1 MKAFLRLEKNEAV
14 GAGSKNPHPQ
24 RARKLRRMTAF
35 LRLEK
40 NEAVHLRAHYEG
52 VAYETLRIL
61 WARRSLIAT
70 VLAADLV
77 LSCLA
82 LVLIGPRYTGD
93 EALIQLNFIR
103 EEPATGAKNLP
114 MATVDAAAVVDGAA
128 RIIRSRAT
136 ACAVVTRL
144 GLDKDPTFARQ
155 SLSSRVLTSMRSTFG
170 LAQAMPSNYDLAVN
184 QLMRRVTVTNDPRS
198 YLISVSITLSDRERA
213 ASLANAVALEYLR
226 GQLLQQVAEAYA
238 AAERELADLSSIYG
252 ALHPSYLNG
261 QAKLERLQVRLNDL
275 RDGMLSEDALRHV
288 IGQSFVAAEKV
299 SVPTDPNIILI
310 LGLSAAAALAAGIWL
325 ALLLRPVR
333 SNGVAAV
340 GEKPR

>member
-1 MKAFLRLEKNEAV
+1 
-14 GAGSKNPHPQ
+14 
-24 RARKLRRMTAF
+24 MTAF

-82 LVLIGPRYTGD
+82 LVLIGPRYTG

-103 EEPATGAKNLP
+103 EEPATGPKNLP

-136 ACAVVTRL
+136 ASAVVTRL
-144 GLDKDPTFARQ
+144 GLEKDPTFARQ
-155 SLSSRVLTSMRSTFG
+155 SLSSEVLTSVRSGFG

-184 QLMRRVTVTNDPRS
+184 QLMQRVTVTNDPRS
-198 YLISVSITLSDRERA
+198 YLISVSVTSDDPERS

-252 ALHPSYLNG
+252 ALHLSYLNG

-275 RDGMLSEDALRHV
+275 RDGMLSEDAVRHV
-288 IGQSFVAAEKV
+288 VGQSFVAAEKAP
-299 SVPTDPNIILI
+299 VPTGPNIILI

-325 ALLLRPVR
+325 VLLLGPVR
-333 SNGVAAV
+333 SNVFSLALLRARSVPSPSKGDVLLQ
-340 GEKPR
+340 

>member
-1 MKAFLRLEKNEAV
+1 VTAG
-14 GAGSKNPHPQ
+14 GAGRKKPHPR
-24 RARKLRRMTAF
+24 RARKLRRMTT
-35 LRLEK
+35 LLKLER
-40 NEAVHLRAHYEG
+40 NEAVHLRAHYES

-70 VLAADLV
+70 VLAAALV
-77 LSCLA
+77 LACLP
-82 LVLIGPRYTGD
+82 LVLIGPRYTG
-93 EALIQLNFIR
+93 EAVIQLNFIR

-114 MATVDAAAVVDGAA
+114 TATVDAAAVVDGAA

-136 ACAVVTRL
+136 ASAVVTRL

-155 SLSSRVLTSMRSTFG
+155 SLSWQVLTSVRSGFG

-184 QLMRRVTVTNDPRS
+184 QLMQRVTVTNDPRS
-198 YLISVSITLSDRERA
+198 YLISVSVTSDDPERS

-275 RDGMLSEDALRHV
+275 RDGMLSEDAVRQV
-288 IGQSFVAAEKV
+288 VGQSFVAAEKV
-299 SVPTDPNIILI
+299 PVPTGPNIILI

-333 SNGVAAV
+333 SNGLAAV